1 MKRPTPPPTHP
12 PGGMREP
19 SRKANPLRGSGTAQ
33 SVRVRASN
41 SKKHDSAKADQGGG
55 TARGGRPRKTP
66 PGVELPI
73 FDSIAACSNATG
85 IPVATIRWA
94 KRNGCPAFR
103 SSRVYL
109 GELLPWL
116 FGRKEAGETGKW
128 QDALIEAKAKRE
140 RIRLDRD
147 EGRVIDRDFVKTGIQ
162 KGVAILFSALDRHF
176 LNELPPAL
184 KGLDEVAIRDRS
196 RAQIERMK
204 AECRKQFETAFQEE
218 ES

>member
-1 MKRPTPPPTHP
+1 MAPK
-12 PGGMREP
+12 
-19 SRKANPLRGSGTAQ
+19 L
-33 SVRVRASN
+33 
-41 SKKHDSAKADQGGG
+41 
-55 TARGGRPRKTP
+55 
-66 PGVELPI
+66 ELPI
-73 FDSIAACSNATG
+73 FDSIAACSNVTG
-85 IPVATIRWA
+85 IPVTAIRWA

-116 FGRKEAGETGKW
+116 FGRKDAGETGKW
-128 QDALIEAKAKRE
+128 QDDLIEAKAKRE

-147 EGRVIDRDFVKTGIQ
+147 EGRVIDRDFVRIGIQ
-162 KGVAILFSALDRHF
+162 RGVAVLFGSLDRHF

-204 AECRKQFETAFQEE
+204 AECRRQFETVFEEE